1 MLKRALQV
9 PEIVGQERDALRF
22 VGFRIIVDEN
32 SCLHLA

>member
-9 PEIVGQERDALRF
+9 PEIVGQERDAFRF
-22 VGFRIIVDEN
+22 VEFEIIVDEI